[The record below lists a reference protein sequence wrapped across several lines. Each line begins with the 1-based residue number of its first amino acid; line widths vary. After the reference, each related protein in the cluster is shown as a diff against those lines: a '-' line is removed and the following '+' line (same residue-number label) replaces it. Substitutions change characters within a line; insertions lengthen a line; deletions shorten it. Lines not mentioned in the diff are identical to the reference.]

1 MILYLFSFLAG
12 LATVLSPCVLPVLP
26 AILSGGVNKGKY
38 RPLGIVLGL
47 ISSFVFFTLTLTYLV
62 HLLGISANILRYLAI
77 GIISLFGL
85 IMIFPSLSD
94 KFSRLTSSIGDTGAN
109 LQSKAAQEKGFI
121 SGFILGMAL
130 GLVWT
135 PCAGPILAAITTL
148 VATQSITSEV
158 ILLTLAYSLG
168 AAIPLFLIAYGG
180 NLAIRSLPFLK
191 KHTEGIRK
199 LFGFLMIAAAI
210 GLLFNFEVYF
220 QKLAIE
226 YFPNINIENNA
237 QVKQELDQLR
247 PSSPYSEE
255 KVALLRVE
263 QMTNLPNIGPAPE
276 IVGINS
282 WINSKPLKIVD
293 LKGKVILIDF
303 WTYSCI
309 NCIRTLPY
317 ITDWYQKYKDLG
329 FVVIGVHTPEFEFE
343 KNYDNVLKA
352 TKRFNVTYPVPL
364 DNDYQTWQAYHNQY
378 WPAHY
383 LIDQQGNIR
392 DVHFGEG
399 AYLETENN
407 IRALLGLSK
416 ITSSNKEEQSQRILT
431 PETYL
436 GFSRGRSY
444 AMKVEPEKIVDYQF
458 KTPLPLNG
466 VGLKGK
472 WLLEEERVVSKSQ
485 DSSLSLRFIAT
496 RVYLVM
502 DSKKQSKIKVL
513 LDGQPLPPKYY
524 TEDMDEKGNIVVQDA
539 RKYDVINLKGDYA
552 PHEITLIFPEEV
564 ASYAFTFG
572 DEN

>member
-1 MILYLFSFLAG
+1 MILYFFSFLAG

-26 AILSGGVNKGKY
+26 AVLSGGVNKGKY

>member
-1 MILYLFSFLAG
+1 MILYIFSFLAG

-62 HLLGISANILRYLAI
+62 HLLGISANILRYFAI

-94 KFSRLTSSIGDTGAN
+94 KFSRLTSSVGDTGAN

-199 LFGFLMIAAAI
+199 IFGFLMIAAAI

-226 YFPNINIENNA
+226 YFPTLNIENNA

-282 WINSKPLKIVD
+282 WINSNPLKIVD
-293 LKGKVILIDF
+293 LKGKVVLIDF

-472 WLLEEERVVSKSQ
+472 WLLEEERVVSKSPE
-485 DSSLSLRFIAT
+485 SSLSLRFIAT

-502 DSKKQSKIKVL
+502 DSKKQSQIKVL

-564 ASYAFTFG
+564 AAYAFTFG